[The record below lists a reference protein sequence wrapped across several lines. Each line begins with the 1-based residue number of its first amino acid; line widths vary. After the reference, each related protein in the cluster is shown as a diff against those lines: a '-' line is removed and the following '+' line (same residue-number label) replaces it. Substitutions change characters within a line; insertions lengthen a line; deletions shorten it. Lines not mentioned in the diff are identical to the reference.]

1 MSRMRWRYGSMTAT
15 RFGTLSIRLFG
26 ACLLSALLLCG
37 CTKGEMTMGATATS
51 SASRLSVPE
60 LDKIRS
66 MKILFGHQS
75 VGSNLIDGL
84 NEIAAAHPAA
94 RLQIVDM
101 DTAAGMQ
108 GPWFAHF
115 PVGTNRQPDAKIASF
130 REHLAGA
137 GNSIDVAFFKFCYVD
152 AGKDS
157 DVEGLFSRYRTAIA
171 EARKQSPAVAV
182 VHVTMPLTSIDNGWR
197 GLLKRVRGRST
208 GEEDNAARTRFNNL
222 MRKEYGG
229 REPLFDLAAA
239 ESTAPD
245 GSRVQ
250 GQIRGAAYEALCPRY
265 TDDGGHLNRLG
276 RDRCASALLQT
287 LAQVS
292 LPAKAGR

>member
-1 MSRMRWRYGSMTAT
+1 MVARYGTH
-15 RFGTLSIRLFG
+15 GIRLLG
-26 ACLLSALLLCG
+26 CCLLSLLLLGG
-37 CTKGEMTMGATATS
+37 CTKREVTMGAPTTIG
-51 SASRLSVPE
+51 ASRLSAQE

-84 NEIAAAHPAA
+84 NEIAAANPAA
-94 RLQIVDM
+94 RLQIVDL
-101 DTAAGMQ
+101 DTAGGKP
-108 GPWFAHF
+108 GPCLAHF

-130 REHLAGA
+130 VERVARS
-137 GNSIDVAFFKFCYVD
+137 GNSVDVAFFKFCYVD
-152 AGKDS
+152 AGANT
-157 DVEGLFSRYRTAIA
+157 DVEGLFSRYRNAIA
-171 EARKQSPAVAV
+171 ETRKQFPGVAV
-182 VHVTMPLTSIDNGWR
+182 VHVTMPLTSIDSGWR
-197 GLLKRVRGRST
+197 GILKRIRGRAT
-208 GEEDNAARTRFNNL
+208 GEEDNAARTRFNTL

-245 GSRVQ
+245 GSRIQ
-250 GQIRGAAYEALCPRY
+250 GQSKGVAYEALCPRY